1 MKRPTVQQF
10 LTRPAA
16 VVILGITLCFLAIAC
31 DGPAGVATSE
41 GPALA
46 PPTKDI
52 VFTMGVSTDA
62 DPAKAGRAAA
72 AAAKELLAG
81 SPVKA
86 VLIAECYEDKARKAS
101 VLSGVCDVFDRKLVH
116 GEATYGAF
124 TQDQVAAEEESVVV
138 LAIAGKDIDVKA
150 ACRRELGIVGLTPA
164 EHEAQIE
171 KKLLDAGADL
181 ARQLPKTP
189 RSRVTLVMADAH
201 SPSNAHLVRGM
212 QTVLGKD
219 FPITGGSANKNAG
232 QTFVYFRGQML
243 ADSAIALMLSGDFK
257 VALAGRKAKDNDAVI
272 ATARQAAA
280 AALKDL
286 ANQGARPAAAIAFDC
301 AGRKSKL
308 DNIADELAAL
318 QKPLGK
324 KMPLFGTYNAGEIG
338 PADTGEGQPGC
349 LSSGVGWH
357 VMVTVLGW

>member
-1 MKRPTVQQF
+1 MSRSNTRRP
-10 LTRPAA
+10 LTGKA
-16 VVILGITLCFLAIAC
+16 VTAILAVTFCFLAVAC
-31 DGPAGVATSE
+31 DRPTGVAT
-41 GPALA
+41 GKAPALA

-52 VFTMGVSTDA
+52 VFALGISTDT
-62 DPAKAGRAAA
+62 DPNKAGRAAA
-72 AAAKELLAG
+72 NAARKQLGA

-86 VLIAECYEDKARKAS
+86 VLIAECYEDKARKAG
-101 VLSGVCDVFDRKLVH
+101 VLAGVCGVFDRKLVH

-124 TQDQVAAEEESVVV
+124 MQDRVAAEEESVVV
-138 LAIAGKDIDVKA
+138 LAIAGKDIDVTA
-150 ACRRELGIVGLTPA
+150 ACRRDLGIVGLTPA

-171 KKLLDAGADL
+171 TKLLAAGADL
-181 ARQLPKTP
+181 ARQLPQTP

-212 QTVLGKD
+212 QTVLGKG

-232 QTFVYFRGQML
+232 QTFVYYQGRML
-243 ADSAIALMLSGDFK
+243 PDSAVALMLSGDFK

-272 ATARQAAA
+272 TTAKQAAA
-280 AALKDL
+280 AALADL
-286 ANQGARPAAAIAFDC
+286 AKQGARPAAAVAFDC
-301 AGRKSKL
+301 AGRMSKL